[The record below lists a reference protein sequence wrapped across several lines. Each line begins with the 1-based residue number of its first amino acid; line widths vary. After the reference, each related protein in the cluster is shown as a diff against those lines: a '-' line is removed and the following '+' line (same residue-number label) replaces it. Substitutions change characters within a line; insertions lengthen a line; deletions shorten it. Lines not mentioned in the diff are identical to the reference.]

1 MAPMPS
7 DRRFHPLTIVFAL
20 GGELRNFLLP
30 AVFATMTASQ
40 GNAAQRFF
48 LVFLV
53 PGAVLAVARYFFST
67 YRYDATELVVRTGV
81 IFKNERH
88 IPFARIQSV
97 DAVQNVLHRLWNV
110 VDVKVQT
117 GTTGQAEATLS
128 VLPFEA
134 LDEMRQHVFQGR
146 AVAAA
151 APGDTDDTARV
162 PALQAAL
169 PDAQTLLRLSLR
181 ERALAGLLDNR
192 GWVVIGAAWGLAF
205 ESGIL
210 NRFEELDIA
219 SWPAYASILV
229 GLAGLFVLAPVLSMG
244 WAIIRLHDFHLTLRA
259 GDLRTEFGA
268 LTRVTATIPLR
279 RVQAIKIHQGPGH
292 IWTSRASVRVE
303 TAGGSASGRAS
314 SEREW
319 VAPLIT
325 LASLPAFVATVL
337 PEADLGSLTWM
348 KVDAGAFRRRR
359 VVALVTALL
368 LGASTAPWL
377 GAMWSIGVT
386 IVLAVLGLVN
396 GHLYVA
402 SLGWAKTDRVVAFK
416 SGWFHRSQVIVPLAK
431 IQAVE
436 LDESPF
442 DRRHH
447 MASLSVDTAGA
458 GAKSIDIPYLSRPVA
473 EAARVTLA
481 HEAAATVFRW

>member
-1 MAPMPS
+1 MAAMPS

-40 GNAAQRFF
+40 GNQAQRFL

-53 PGAVLAVARYFFST
+53 PGAIMAVARYFFST

-97 DAVQNVLHRLWNV
+97 DAVQNVLHRLWGV

-117 GTTGQAEATLS
+117 ATTGEAEATLS

-134 LDEMRQHVFQGR
+134 LDEMRQRVFEGR
-146 AVAAA
+146 TVAAA
-151 APGDTDDTARV
+151 AATPAADDSVSPSPSEAPLSVT
-162 PALQAAL
+162 
-169 PDAQTLLRLSLR
+169 QTVLRLSWR
-181 ERALAGLLDNR
+181 DRALAGLLDNR
-192 GWVVIGAAWGLAF
+192 GWVVIGAAFGLAM
-205 ESGIL
+205 ESGVL
-210 NRFEELDIA
+210 DRFEELEAA

-229 GLAGLFVLAPVLSMG
+229 GLFVIAPVLSMC
-244 WAIIRLHDFHLTLRA
+244 WALIRLHDFHLTLRA
-259 GDLRTEFGA
+259 GDLRSEFGA
-268 LTRVTATIPLR
+268 LTHVTATIPLR
-279 RVQAIKIHQGPGH
+279 RVQAVKIHQGPGH
-292 IWTSRASVRVE
+292 LWTGRASVRVD
-303 TAGGSASGRAS
+303 TAGGSATGRAS

-319 VAPLIT
+319 VAPIIT
-325 LASLPAFVATVL
+325 VADLAAFVRTVL
-337 PEADLGSLTWM
+337 PEADLNTLVWM
-348 KVDAGAFRRRR
+348 NVDHRAYRRRR
-359 VVALVTALL
+359 AVALVTAAVI
-368 LGASTAPWL
+368 GALSVPWL
-377 GAMWSIGVT
+377 SPPWTLGVT
-386 IVLAVLGLVN
+386 VALAVLGMIH
-396 GHLYVA
+396 GHKYVA
-402 SLGWAKTDRVVAFK
+402 SLGWARTDRVIAFK
-416 SGWFHRSQVIVPLAK
+416 SGWLGRSVIVAPLAK

-447 MASLSVDTAGA
+447 MASLSVDTAG
-458 GAKSIDIPYLSRPVA
+458 GGSNSINIPYLSRPVA
-473 EAARVTLA
+473 EEARITLA